1 MAGVPEKNLR
11 KWELGVGTGV
21 DAKET
26 QLKGVA
32 KRTKPEMEENST
44 VQYTTPKMSPGP
56 LGGEN
61 TNS

>member
-1 MAGVPEKNLR
+1 MDMPTKNLR
-11 KWELGVGTGV
+11 KWELEPGTGI

-32 KRTKPEMEENST
+32 KRTEAEKQENST

-56 LGGEN
+56 LGGQN